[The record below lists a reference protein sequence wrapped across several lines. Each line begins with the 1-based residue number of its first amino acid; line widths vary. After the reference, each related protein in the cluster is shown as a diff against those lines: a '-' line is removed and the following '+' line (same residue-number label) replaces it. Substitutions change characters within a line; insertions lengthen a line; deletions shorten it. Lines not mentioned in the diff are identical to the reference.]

1 MTKLLK
7 KTACTL
13 LALLLLTGLVP
24 AAQAEESSQEVQQM
38 PALTGM
44 FVATE
49 LVTHDNPWTQED
61 WNHAV
66 RQLKDAGMDKIVLQ
80 YAVQYYSE
88 SYKVYYYTPSFEDPG
103 ENVNNRQQ
111 TIEYALNACRDNGVQ
126 LWLGLHLA
134 EDMWFSSMSAGFRDV
149 GEDGKSEFLTTSAEF
164 SKKVFDDLWAQYGA
178 EYGGVIGGWYL
189 PYEFNNTVGETART
203 RLVQDFYAPLTE
215 HMKQVTPDKQ
225 IMVSPLIY
233 PPMLTEPTQEM
244 LNTWEM
250 LCYDVWANSRV
261 DIIAPQDGCGWESSV
276 RENLP
281 PYYEAMVRAKE
292 AAQTER
298 DRKGWGRAVAW
309 NNPELYSMT
318 GSNTMTM
325 QRFGANMQTLDQYVE
340 EHVSFSL
347 HSLVYFDDL
356 TKAGTNPTNRAF
368 YEAYLR
374 MVQQGGLTQPEQPIP
389 APSGLSAAVE
399 NEFDAALS
407 WERLELEDPALPVA
421 GYQIR
426 REDVNDPEAG
436 AILLRD
442 VPQPAEGEQTVTT
455 VDAQLEPGHTY
466 RYSVYAYDGAGNLS
480 GQPAVTEVT
489 IDSTAVALKTVSAKQ
504 TVSPLAV
511 SAYGLDN
518 APLVS
523 GDLSALTAGGADVRF
538 ALPEGE
544 SSVRYVLQ
552 LDNQSEQPVSF
563 VYLNVKYSPAEG
575 LYFPQKIEV
584 LADGVPVN
592 TLYPQQEYGTSMVGD
607 VRVAISLNGATAA
620 EKLELVITQNQQYLA
635 LAGLQASAPA
645 AGLQMPDDYTA
656 PANLAAGLPVVI
668 SGYAATQNFDPNASF
683 RGTDRLVLDYGAG
696 LITTETNLYK
706 GGYATDLLTRGSED
720 LPFVSWQADGGSCRI
735 PGKAADA
742 DRSVWLRTVG
752 LGSSFDL
759 TVELEAPQT
768 IQGVSTEWL
777 SDRDAAVFLPV
788 YIEYYGMTQ
797 AGVEQ
802 LIGVAKRPNEAQ
814 IDFTRPAAQDNCHRP
829 ETFRYKAA
837 DTGETVYTK
846 IIARVYVQYPAN
858 SHFVRAFSVY

>member
-134 EDMWFSSMSAGFRDV
+134 EDMWFSSMNAGFRDI

-178 EYGGVIGGWYL
+178 EYGDVIGGWYL

-523 GDLSALTAGGADVRF
+523 GDLSALTAGGMEVVPSLYNFLVSLRDAGYNVEGLPSSAEALGELIARQGAVFGSYAQGTSSRF
-538 ALPEGE
+538 MDEGDPQWIDAESYASWVEQALPEELYE
-544 SSVRYVLQ
+544 SVTASGG
-552 LDNQSEQPVSF
+552 D
-563 VYLNVKYSPAEG
+563 
-575 LYFPQKIEV
+575 FP
-584 LADGVPVN
+584 GP
-592 TLYPQQEYGTSMVGD
+592 YMS
-607 VRVAISLNGATAA
+607 RNG
-620 EKLELVITQNQQYLA
+620 KLA
-635 LAGLQASAPA
+635 LARIRLGNVLLMPQPA
-645 AGLQMPDDYTA
+645 AGGGDNDFQMVHGTHAA
-656 PANLAAGLPVVI
+656 PPHNYIAAYL
-668 SGYAATQNFDPNASF
+668 YARYGFGADALVHFGTHGSLEFTPSKQVALSRFDWP
-683 RGTDRLVLDYGAG
+683 DRLVGTLPHFYLYTIGNVGEGVIAKRRAYAG
-696 LITTETNLYK
+696 LQSYLTAPFTESGVLK
-706 GGYATDLLTRGSED
+706 M
-720 LPFVSWQADGGSCRI
+720 
-735 PGKAADA
+735 
-742 DRSVWLRTVG
+742 
-752 LGSSFDL
+752 SFRNIRK
-759 TVELEAPQT
+759 PSN
-768 IQGVSTEWL
+768 QGVKSM
-777 SDRDAAVFLPV
+777 RC
-788 YIEYYGMTQ
+788 
-797 AGVEQ
+797 
-802 LIGVAKRPNEAQ
+802 R
-814 IDFTRPAAQDNCHRP
+814 
-829 ETFRYKAA
+829 
-837 DTGETVYTK
+837 
-846 IIARVYVQYPAN
+846 
-858 SHFVRAFSVY
+858 